1 MVRSTQLGD
10 VEDSLPQIIKTLLG
24 WGPMGVVL
32 LAAID
37 SAGIPLPEGVDLL
50 LVSVSALDPSKAYLA
65 ASLAVAGSL
74 IGNMVLFYAA
84 RKGGQAYLERKASSE
99 RAVKLRRWFQR
110 YGLLT
115 VFIPALVPI
124 PLPTKVFVL
133 CAGALGVSPFSLGM
147 TILIARIPRYFG
159 MAWLGIQVGEHSL
172 DYLRAHMWELAAF
185 AAGLFLFLYL
195 LIKLRNRLNPA
206 TPEVS

>member
-1 MVRSTQLGD
+1 
-10 VEDSLPQIIKTLLG
+10 
-24 WGPMGVVL
+24 VL
-32 LAAID
+32 LAAVD
-37 SAGIPLPEGVDLL
+37 SAGIPLPDGVDIL
-50 LVSVSALDPSKAYLA
+50 LVSISVLDPTKAYLA
-65 ASLAVAGSL
+65 ATLAVIGSVA
-74 IGNMVLFYAA
+74 GNMVLFYVA

-99 RAVKLRRWFQR
+99 RARKLRRWFQR

-133 CAGALGVSPFSLGM
+133 SAGAFGVSPLSFGI

-159 MAWLGIQVGEHSL
+159 MAWLGAQVGEHSV
-172 DYLRAHMWELAAF
+172 DYLRAHVWELLAF
-185 AAGLFLFLYL
+185 AAGLFAFLYL
-195 LIKLRNRLNPA
+195 LIRLRDRMNPA